1 MDSADFCCRKVR
13 LNDRS
18 RMTRKYR
25 LLRPNASMEAAEKT
39 EHPDRA
45 GDMSRGVGAP
55 RSLFS
60 TCRYRILIAF

>member
-25 LLRPNASMEAAEKT
+25 LLRLNASMEEAEKT
-39 EHPDRA
+39 EHPDSA
-45 GDMSRGVGAP
+45 GDMSHGVGAP
-55 RSLFS
+55 RSLS
-60 TCRYRILIAF
+60 ATCRYRIFFAF